1 MLRIWRRLP
10 ALISIMIS
18 FLLGCVEGRAQSATA
33 EVPSPV
39 ITPANTPV
47 ILRLKESLYKK
58 DAKPGYSL
66 EFEVGYD
73 LVVNGQIGIQ
83 SGTAVIGT
91 LRQVDHAA
99 KGPPKLLID

>member
-18 FLLGCVEGRAQSATA
+18 FLLGCVKGRAQSATA

-39 ITPANTPV
+39 V